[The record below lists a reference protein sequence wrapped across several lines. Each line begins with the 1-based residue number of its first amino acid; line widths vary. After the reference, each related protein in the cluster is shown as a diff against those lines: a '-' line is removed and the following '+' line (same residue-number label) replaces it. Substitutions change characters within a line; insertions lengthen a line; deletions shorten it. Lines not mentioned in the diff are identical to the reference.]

1 MAGAAN
7 TVAPAHW
14 SPYLPENIMAQQPP
28 VSPVV
33 NILID
38 REKYDL
44 VRQAIL
50 DTLPAAEDGIT
61 WVELTEKI
69 GPLLPERLFRH
80 MGTVRWY
87 ARAVQLDLEAQG
99 DIMRIPDSK
108 PLRLRRVA

>member
-1 MAGAAN
+1 
-7 TVAPAHW
+7 
-14 SPYLPENIMAQQPP
+14 MAQQPP
-28 VSPVV
+28 VSPLV

-50 DTLPAAEDGIT
+50 GILPDAENGMT
-61 WVELTEKI
+61 WIELTELI

-87 ARAVQLDLEAQG
+87 TRAVQLDLEAQG
-99 DIMRIPDSK
+99 EIMRIPDSK